1 MILLP
6 TVWMKDGVK
15 GEVETGKEK
24 PALRY
29 SRSSLSIHKKG
40 NVGVSQS
47 NDLPYNPKF
56 IKGRDEI

>member
-47 NDLPYNPKF
+47 KDLP
-56 IKGRDEI
+56 